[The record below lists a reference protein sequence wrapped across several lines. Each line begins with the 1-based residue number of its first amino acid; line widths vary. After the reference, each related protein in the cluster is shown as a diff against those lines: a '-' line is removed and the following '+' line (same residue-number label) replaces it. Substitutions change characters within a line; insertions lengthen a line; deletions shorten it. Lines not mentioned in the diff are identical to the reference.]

1 MAAMALED
9 VVKQLQVNKRST
21 DDVRKVLTDFILMT
35 KRNMLDQLESDR
47 ESKKQ
52 SKEDTKAAVK
62 PMKGG
67 GKGKGGGIS
76 LLAIGSLAAL
86 TATLTAAVGAIVTNT
101 TALTLGIAA
110 VEAGFRPLLGF
121 EKNALKAV
129 KNMIKFPIAIS
140 NAVLRLHTA
149 ALAVFGLTPGNMPIR
164 GADGKMTKAIPIATQ
179 IATKLASMK
188 AAFLLNFGIG
198 VDGKNVTRE
207 GPRGMTQQPLWSRV
221 GRAIIRITAP
231 LVNLVTGITAW
242 FGGKGLK
249 IVTFAKDFIGK
260 GGAKI
265 FTALSRILWPLTILM
280 SLFDGVAAYKD
291 KEGSTYE
298 KWGAGIGGFLGTMV
312 GSMFDLAKGAINW
325 ILKKIIPGAVD
336 ADGNWDESTIIGGWM
351 STFESFS
358 FADTIQNLVEAIFAM
373 PKQAI
378 EWIKLLF
385 TDPKEA
391 LTKLLTG
398 VLGGALSLLD
408 ILWMPA
414 RLAISF
420 VKDIFGYSE
429 DDAPIFSFKTFVL
442 ESFDKVVKFFKES
455 VPKIVDGITEAVS
468 TAKDNMI
475 QWAKDLGPRMAGAIT
490 GAFGVVTEWLGG
502 LGEKI
507 GYAIQEWWI
516 NTKFSLAKGL
526 LRLAEWFEELPQILL
541 LMVKKATRFGAGAQ
555 RRRDADQAKI
565 DAFTGD
571 NARTS
576 QLIAGMDDLRDEQ
589 LRALAANKP
598 SGTSISDNSST
609 NTNVI
614 NLQSGGP
621 VVTTDPLN

>member
-1 MAAMALED
+1 MAVMALED
-9 VVKQLQVNKRST
+9 VVKQLQVNKRAT

-47 ESKKQ
+47 EAKKQ
-52 SKEDTKAAVK
+52 SKETTKQVSK
-62 PMKGG
+62 PAKGGKKGG
-67 GKGKGGGIS
+67 GGLNFIGIPALGGI
-76 LLAIGSLAAL
+76 LAG
-86 TATLTAAVGAIVTNT
+86 LTAAIATIGVGLVAI
-101 TALTLGIAA
+101 TAGIVA

-129 KNMIKFPIAIS
+129 KNMIKFPVAVS
-140 NAVLRLHTA
+140 NAVIRLRTA

-198 VDGKNVTRE
+198 VDGKNVTRG

-280 SLFDGVAAYKD
+280 TLFDGVAAYKD

-358 FADTIQNLVEAIFAM
+358 FADTIQNMIEGLFAL

-541 LMVKKATRFGAGAQ
+541 LMVKKATRVGIGRQ

-614 NLQSGGP
+614 NLQNSGP
-621 VVTTDPLN
+621 VVAVDGFN

>member
-1 MAAMALED
+1 MAVMALED
-9 VVKQLQVNKRST
+9 VVKQLQVNKRAT

-47 ESKKQ
+47 EAKKQ
-52 SKEDTKAAVK
+52 SKETTKQVSK
-62 PMKGG
+62 PAKGGKKGG
-67 GKGKGGGIS
+67 GGLNFIGIPALGGI
-76 LLAIGSLAAL
+76 LAG
-86 TATLTAAVGAIVTNT
+86 LTAAIATIGVGLVAI
-101 TALTLGIAA
+101 TAGIVA

-129 KNMIKFPIAIS
+129 KNMIKFPVAVS
-140 NAVLRLHTA
+140 NAVIRLRTA

-198 VDGKNVTRE
+198 VDGKNVTRG

-358 FADTIQNLVEAIFAM
+358 FADTIQNMIEGLFAL

-429 DDAPIFSFKTFVL
+429 EDAPIFSFKTFVL

-455 VPKIVDGITEAVS
+455 VPKIVDGIIEAVS
-468 TAKDNMI
+468 TAKANMI

-516 NTKFSLAKGL
+516 NTKFNLAKGL

-541 LMVKKATRFGAGAQ
+541 LMVKKATRVGIGRQ

-571 NARTS
+571 NARTT
-576 QLIAGMDDLRDEQ
+576 QLIAGMDTLRDEQ
-589 LRALAANKP
+589 LKTLAANRP
-598 SGTSISDNSST
+598 ASSVVDSSSS

-621 VVTTDPLN
+621 VVVVDGFN

>member
-1 MAAMALED
+1 MAVMALED
-9 VVKQLQVNKRST
+9 VVKQLQVNKRAT

-47 ESKKQ
+47 EAKKQ
-52 SKEDTKAAVK
+52 SKETTKQVSK
-62 PMKGG
+62 PAKGGKKGG
-67 GKGKGGGIS
+67 GGLNFIGIPALGGI
-76 LLAIGSLAAL
+76 LAG
-86 TATLTAAVGAIVTNT
+86 LTAAIATIGVGLVAI
-101 TALTLGIAA
+101 TAGIVA

-129 KNMIKFPIAIS
+129 KNMIKFPVAVS
-140 NAVLRLHTA
+140 NAVIRLRTA

-198 VDGKNVTRE
+198 VDGKNVTRG

-358 FADTIQNLVEAIFAM
+358 FADTIQNMIEGLFAL

-429 DDAPIFSFKTFVL
+429 EDAPIFSFKTFVL

-455 VPKIVDGITEAVS
+455 VPKIVDGIIEAVS
-468 TAKDNMI
+468 TAKANMI

-541 LMVKKATRFGAGAQ
+541 LMVKKATRVGIGRQ

-571 NARTS
+571 NARTT
-576 QLIAGMDDLRDEQ
+576 QLIAGMDTLRDEQ
-589 LRALAANKP
+589 LKTLAANRP
-598 SGTSISDNSST
+598 ASSVVDSSSS

-621 VVTTDPLN
+621 VVVVDGFN